1 MWTILKHLLRHHK
14 CFNTTSPIN
23 MDDKMAFRS
32 AEGARIETVSGIQ
45 LTFIFAWASFG
56 FVLCFGRSCSFILG
70 FIKRYVQ
77 CPHKPHL
84 LWDFSLNIRIFKLNF
99 FLFISVGNFFFFFLF
114 SLSLCYLVNV
124 YVRDSLMRR
133 SPSKRNEVRAQN
145 KERKTSIASR
155 NSTRISIHHVS
166 CT

>member
-1 MWTILKHLLRHHK
+1 MWTILKHLQRHHK

-32 AEGARIETVSGIQ
+32 AEGARIEAVSGIQ
-45 LTFIFAWASFG
+45 LAFIFAWASFG

-70 FIKRYVQ
+70 FIVRYVQ

-99 FLFISVGNFFFFFLF
+99 FLFISVGNFSFFFLF
-114 SLSLCYLVNV
+114 SLSLLFSQC
-124 YVRDSLMRR
+124 
-133 SPSKRNEVRAQN
+133 VRARFTHETQPI
-145 KERKTSIASR
+145 KEKRSARTKQRAKIIYCIAQ
-155 NSTRISIHHVS
+155 
-166 CT
+166 